1 MLPRYCA
8 ARHERTS
15 RGWLPVPPPSPP
27 PPRPPPPPTRGSL
40 SLSPRAGFYAAPS
53 RRILLFPPPPTP
65 RLPTPPHPHSC
76 SPCQTHEPI
85 DCRFCIICQ
94 DPNSLMHV
102 PPLSP
107 PPFLLSL
114 PSPFTRSPSSDLF
127 LYSPVS
133 YSAVGVFFNNER
145 NVSSTSNSFH
155 GGGTTCRDQ
164 TQELMPRE
172 MIVDAYDAGSREFNH
187 SARANDIVLL
197 SFRHLHSP
205 ARVRKKRYE
214 RS

>member
-40 SLSPRAGFYAAPS
+40 SLSPRVGFYAAPS
-53 RRILLFPPPPTP
+53 RRILLFPPP
-65 RLPTPPHPHSC
+65 LPTPPGPPFRPHSC

-102 PPLSP
+102 PSLPP

-114 PSPFTRSPSSDLF
+114 PSPFTNPPSDLF
-127 LYSPVS
+127 LYSPVT
-133 YSAVGVFFNNER
+133 YSTVDVFFNNER

-155 GGGTTCRDQ
+155 AKRRTCRDQ
-164 TQELMPRE
+164 TQRLMPRE
-172 MIVDAYDAGSREFNH
+172 IMFA
-187 SARANDIVLL
+187 
-197 SFRHLHSP
+197 P
-205 ARVRKKRYE
+205 AE
-214 RS
+214 